1 MVDMESTRFEMVKL
15 FHKRYRFPQIL
26 SRDAL
31 KIEFVLSSL
40 AKGGISPLWK
50 RGEGEISWTIC
61 VFTYGLLSDGEATF
75 NQITCIKWDS
85 VLIKSMNFRLLIS
98 LLFFCLLP
106 MGYSYGFEA
115 RGQECSKCHTLNKD
129 EARDLLKNIIP
140 DVVVLDV
147 RLSPVKGIWEVD
159 LESRGRKAIVYV
171 DFLKKHFFSGA
182 LVSIG
187 EKKNL
192 TQERFIELNKV
203 DVSQIPFE
211 DALVMGDPKARIRV
225 IVFTDPD

>member
-1 MVDMESTRFEMVKL
+1 MFLRF
-15 FHKRYRFPQIL
+15 
-26 SRDAL
+26 
-31 KIEFVLSSL
+31 
-40 AKGGISPLWK
+40 
-50 RGEGEISWTIC
+50 
-61 VFTYGLLSDGEATF
+61 LL
-75 NQITCIKWDS
+75 NC
-85 VLIKSMNFRLLIS
+85 

-106 MGYSYGFEA
+106 INYSHAFET
-115 RGQECSKCHTLNKD
+115 RGQECSKCHTLHKD

-140 DVVVLDV
+140 EVVILDV
-147 RLSPVKGIWEVD
+147 RISPVKGVWEVD

-203 DVSQIPFE
+203 DVSQIPLE
-211 DALVMGDPKARIRV
+211 NALVMGDQNARIRV